1 MDWSGLF
8 LYIEMGSFAHGN
20 ALSISL
26 VHATFG
32 VHHGIQSPVA
42 REDGNLIPLNSV
54 SASRRLPF
62 LGPPPASAR
71 TPRLACT
78 TMIAQCPI
86 IDLVEVPALPAAV
99 PGLTAE
105 KEPGHRVC
113 LLVFNKLLKKFC
125 KVSLCV
131 CLQSCRTRGAA
142 RAHIT
147 LDLGW
152 RGLNRQQRG
161 A

>member
-1 MDWSGLF
+1 
-8 LYIEMGSFAHGN
+8 MGSFAHGN

-62 LGPPPASAR
+62 LGPPPASAH

-78 TMIAQCPI
+78 TTIAQCPI
-86 IDLVEVPALPAAV
+86 IDLVKVPALPAAV
-99 PGLTAE
+99 TGLTAE
-105 KEPGHRVC
+105 KEPAQRVV
-113 LLVFNKLLKKFC
+113 LGVQQALEEI
-125 KVSLCV
+125 
-131 CLQSCRTRGAA
+131 LQNFALRLSCRTRDAT
-142 RAHIT
+142 RAPIT

-152 RGLNRQQRG
+152 RALNRQQRG